1 MKSQSELKLVEKL
14 NTAIEGDV
22 LSGPYHCGRY
32 ATDASVYQM
41 MPLGVVLPKT
51 HEDVKACLEIAKACG
66 TAVLARGGGTSQC
79 GQTVNQ
85 ALVIDHSRYLRKWD
99 TILFQFAYSIIFLCG
114 LCYGSNSNDD

>member
-85 ALVIDHSRYLRKWD
+85 ALVIDHSRYMNQLVELDVENRRCLVEPG
-99 TILFQFAYSIIFLCG
+99 IVLLSLIHI
-114 LCYGSNSNDD
+114 